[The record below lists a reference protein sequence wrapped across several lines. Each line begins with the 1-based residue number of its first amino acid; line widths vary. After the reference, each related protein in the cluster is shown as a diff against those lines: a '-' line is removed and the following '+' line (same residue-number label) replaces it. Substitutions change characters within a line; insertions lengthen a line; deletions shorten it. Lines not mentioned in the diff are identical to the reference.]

1 MSVRVIARIRPLQ
14 KTERDGDVIVRCD
27 TSAPPPAKKNDI
39 TAGAAKGSEKG
50 GKLKGQKEGKPG
62 LEKKNVVRIP
72 NPKNGSEEYTF
83 KFNSVYDGDATQQ
96 DIFDA
101 EG

>member
-1 MSVRVIARIRPLQ
+1 MSVRVVARIRPLQ

-27 TSAPPPAKKNDI
+27 TSAPSPARKND
-39 TAGAAKGSEKG
+39 TMATTRAEKG
-50 GKLKGQKEGKPG
+50 GKLNGQKEGKPG

-96 DIFDA
+96 DLFDA